1 MTKSTHYCVKDYM
14 NYSYLKKIVT
24 VIIAKALYF
33 VLSKVFKARRIALI
47 FSSCS
52 VKFNNL
58 SCLEREFDHREI
70 SFIRLTADITI
81 KNIYNLAK
89 SRIVLADQ
97 TTPLLSN
104 ITLRKE
110 SKLIQVW
117 HAGGAFKKIGY
128 DAWNGSAEDLK
139 RIKRIHG
146 NTSYIVT
153 SDSKLRNIYASAFHI
168 PEKNVLSFGL
178 LRSDQYFGRKR
189 SRCANRIILWAPTFR
204 TNSNWIRYC
213 PITAEEVNKLQEKL
227 SEKGLILALRLHP
240 SLHWNPDFKA
250 LNWGERELLDC
261 ILDSCTVITDY
272 SSIIFDF
279 SLFDGRIFWYIKDKE
294 EFLKERGLYFDP
306 EILLPDFV
314 AHTIDDL
321 TIKVLYNKTKNTNM
335 IRKEFMGACDGHACD
350 RIVKFIR
357 SI

>member
-1 MTKSTHYCVKDYM
+1 M

-24 VIIAKALYF
+24 VIIAKATYV
-33 VLSKVFKARRIALI
+33 VLSKMIKPRQIAII

-52 VKFNNL
+52 VRFNNL
-58 SCLEREFDHREI
+58 DYLEREFDQRGI
-70 SFIRLTADITI
+70 SFIKLTSDISI
-81 KNIYNLAK
+81 KNVYKLAK
-89 SRIVLADQ
+89 SRLVLTDQ

-104 ITLRKE
+104 VTLSKK

-128 DAWNGSAEDLK
+128 DAWNGSDEDMK

-153 SDSKLRNIYASAFHI
+153 SDSKLTNIYASAFHV
-168 PEKNVLSFGL
+168 PQKNVLPFGL
-178 LRSDQYFGRKR
+178 LRSDQYFAKQR
-189 SRCANRIILWAPTFR
+189 SRSAAQVILWAPTFR
-204 TNSNWIRYC
+204 TNSNRIRYC

-227 SEKGLILALRLHP
+227 SEYGLILALRLHP
-240 SLHWNPDFKA
+240 SLQWDPDFKA

-279 SLFDGRIFWYIKDKE
+279 SLFNGRIFWYIKDKE

-306 EILLPDFV
+306 ENLLPDFV

-321 TIKVLYNKTKNTNM
+321 IIKVLYNKTENANM
-335 IRKEFMGACDGHACD
+335 IKKEFMSACDGHACD
-350 RIVKFIR
+350 RIIKFIK
-357 SI
+357 SL